1 MGHIRNAQQRY
12 EEALEYHARAVENL
26 KITLGEKH
34 YFTGDCFYSL
44 GVDWIRQGNHE
55 KAR

>member
-1 MGHIRNAQQRY
+1 MGNIRNAQQRY
-12 EEALEYHARAVENL
+12 GEALKYHERAVENM
-26 KITLGEKH
+26 KATLGEKH

-44 GVDWIRQGNHE
+44 GVDWMRQGDAT